1 MNDDVPTG
9 GEPPRDDRTAGETAI
24 GLRDDVVMALRFF
37 SRLPTGDSP
46 HRPPDLNRIA
56 LGLPFASLLIG
67 LGPALL
73 LLVATL
79 LGLPPLFAAGLAIAL
94 HLLVSGAMSEDA
106 LADAADGLFG
116 GMTIER
122 RLEIMRDSRHGT
134 YGVAA
139 LCLLLVLKL
148 VALGTIASGNALE
161 AAALW
166 LGAGVLA
173 RSIGLYLAHAL
184 PPLRRDGAS
193 ASVGRP
199 RRTPLTF
206 GFAFAL
212 GIGFLLVGPA
222 LGLIALIVCVLF
234 AAGAV
239 AAWGLLCNRLVGG
252 QTGDLVGAGQA
263 LAEIAI
269 FTAFLLFV

>member
-1 MNDDVPTG
+1 MNDDVPTR
-9 GEPPRDDRTAGETAI
+9 GEPPRDDRTLGETAL
-24 GLRDDVVMALRFF
+24 GLRDDVIMALRFF

-46 HRPPDLNRIA
+46 HLPPDLNRIA

-67 LGPALL
+67 LVPALL
-73 LLVATL
+73 LLMLAL
-79 LGLPPLFAAGLAIAL
+79 LGLPPLFAAGLAIGL
-94 HLLVSGAMSEDA
+94 HLLLSGAMSEDA

-116 GMTIER
+116 GMTVER

-134 YGVAA
+134 FGVAA

-161 AAALW
+161 SAALW

-173 RSIGLYLAHAL
+173 RSIGLFLAHAL

-193 ASVGRP
+193 ASAGQP
-199 RRTPLTF
+199 RRTPLLI
-206 GFAFAL
+206 GLIFAL

-222 LGLIALIVCVLF
+222 LGLIPLIVSVVF

-239 AAWGLLCNRLVGG
+239 FAWGLACHRLVGG
-252 QTGDLVGAGQA
+252 QTGDLVGAAQA
-263 LAEIAI
+263 LAELAI
-269 FTAFLLFV
+269 FTAFLLFA